1 MIALLVTVALAAK
14 PKFVAPP
21 PPEPTPAPAAF
32 VAPTRPRPPALDP
45 RPIVTPP
52 AERGTLSNGIPVIV
66 VTNREVPLFSAR
78 LVARV
83 GVDLDPRG
91 REGLVGAAFDLLDE
105 GAGGLDRA
113 AIAAAA
119 DKVGGYV
126 SSGAGRDVGQVAVG
140 GPVAHAD
147 ALLDLWATVIR
158 APDFPAD
165 AWQVA
170 QAKRIADLQARA
182 EDPNA
187 IAGRAIARLTW
198 GEAYAG
204 RLPTEASYAAI
215 TTKDLAKLYKR
226 AIAPTDVV
234 VLVGGDV
241 SLAEVQPKLEAA
253 LGGWRPKG
261 RRLAPRA
268 TPTPFAGEVVHVI
281 DKPGAAQTV
290 ILSAHPVA
298 GRQDPAWWPVSL
310 ANTMFG
316 GAFTARVNMNLRED
330 KGWTYGA
337 RCGLDDGMGPTIW
350 ACSTSVQADK
360 TVPALAELRRELA
373 DTRGARPFTAEELA
387 FFLGFRTSSLYGAFE
402 TPDQLLGEL
411 QTIWTY
417 RLPDTWIDDTIP
429 KLEAV
434 SLEAAQAAWR
444 AAIDPG
450 RVAWLLVGDAARWR
464 GELDALGVKVVTL
477 DRDGRPTE

>member
-1 MIALLVTVALAAK
+1 MITLLVTVALAAK
-14 PKFVAPP
+14 PKVVAPP
-21 PPEPTPAPAAF
+21 PPPEPEPVAF
-32 VAPTRPRPPALDP
+32 VAPERPRPPALDP

-66 VTNREVPLFSAR
+66 VTNREVPLFSVR

-83 GVDLDPRG
+83 GVDVDPKG
-91 REGLVGAAFDLLDE
+91 KEGLVGAAFDLLDE

-119 DKVGGYV
+119 EKVGGYV

-140 GPVAHAD
+140 GPVKHAD

-158 APDFPAD
+158 EPDFPTD

-170 QAKRIADLQARA
+170 QAKRIADLKARA

-198 GEAYAG
+198 GDGYAG

-215 TTKDLAKLYKR
+215 TPKDLAKLYKK

-234 VLVGGDV
+234 LLVGGDV
-241 SLAEVQPKLEAA
+241 SLADVQPKLEAV
-253 LGGWRPKG
+253 LGDWRPKG
-261 RRLAPRA
+261 RRVAPKA
-268 TPTPFAGEVVHVI
+268 VPTAFPAETVYVI

-290 ILSAHPVA
+290 ILGAHPVA
-298 GRQDPAWWPVSL
+298 GRQDPAWWSVSL

-350 ACSTSVQADK
+350 TCSTSVQADK

-373 DTRGARPFTAEELA
+373 DTRGTRPFTADELT
-387 FFLGFRTSSLYGAFE
+387 FFRSFRTSSLYGAFE

-411 QTIWTY
+411 QTVWTY
-417 RLPDTWIDDTIP
+417 RLPDDWIDQTIP

-434 SLEAAQAAWR
+434 TLEAAEGAWR

-450 RVAWLLVGDAARWR
+450 RVAWLLVGDVTRWQ

-477 DRDGRPTE
+477 DRDGNPAE